1 VLLYGALEAAGTISA
16 AMVLHTA
23 AELAEDLE
31 GLPAAQA
38 AAAAAAPAD
47 LRGRVAALETQI
59 AKQKRVFQ
67 RLMDV
72 LGGTGE
78 S

>member
-1 VLLYGALEAAGTISA
+1 
-16 AMVLHTA
+16 MVLHTA
-23 AELAEDLE
+23 AEVAEDLE